1 MDPKSNEVIW
11 LLDLLLFCRKK
22 TLEYIGQ
29 MSAVELVMEVLS
41 SLFKASINFG
51 VKRKCGFDDWTDFS
65 LDSSLEFSEM
75 SRKIGGI
82 NDR

>member
-41 SLFKASINFG
+41 SLLEASINLG
-51 VKRKCGFDDWTDFS
+51 VERKSSFNDRTNFS
-65 LDSSLEFSEM
+65 LDSSLELGEM
-75 SRKIGGI
+75 SGQICGI
-82 NDR
+82 ND